1 MTGTTAE
8 AKITVMGAGA
18 YGLALASVLAHGG
31 RNVALWG
38 RDGAKIAKLE
48 NMQRVQSLL
57 TAVNLQPNLRLIGPE
72 LTQVGDVVL
81 LCVPSQE
88 LRGLLTRFQTL
99 LADKTLV
106 ICCKGIEHAT
116 GALPSQIV
124 AEFCPGAQIA
134 VLTGPSFA
142 VDLMVGKPTAL
153 TLAGAPS
160 FGRQLQELL
169 STPLMRLYLTGD
181 VLGAQWG
188 GALKNVIAIG
198 AGVAMGAGLG
208 ESARAALMTRGFA
221 EMQRLAVDQGAFA
234 QTLAGLSG
242 FGDLI
247 LTCTS
252 GQSRNFSYGF
262 ALGQR
267 QPVQINQTVE
277 GVKTAHAV
285 AKRYGQAMPVANIL
299 ASFLS
304 DEVDLKT
311 AIKALLDRP
320 LKAEIT

>member
-1 MTGTTAE
+1 MPTHRLLPPSR
-8 AKITVMGAGA
+8 
-18 YGLALASVLAHGG
+18 LALASVLAQGG

-169 STPLMRLYLTGD
+169 STP
-181 VLGAQWG
+181 
-188 GALKNVIAIG
+188 
-198 AGVAMGAGLG
+198 
-208 ESARAALMTRGFA
+208 
-221 EMQRLAVDQGAFA
+221 
-234 QTLAGLSG
+234 
-242 FGDLI
+242 
-247 LTCTS
+247 
-252 GQSRNFSYGF
+252 
-262 ALGQR
+262 
-267 QPVQINQTVE
+267 
-277 GVKTAHAV
+277 
-285 AKRYGQAMPVANIL
+285 
-299 ASFLS
+299 
-304 DEVDLKT
+304 
-311 AIKALLDRP
+311 
-320 LKAEIT
+320 